1 MRVSY
6 LVFHANR
13 LAMFEHSFGF
23 VVYSCH
29 GSWVENDTTFIIARH
44 AGSQHGVC
52 ISFLPQ
58 EGTAAKLVVGDT
70 CKRSNLPQSDHH
82 LTANLTVYGKNAN
95 RNMFFEKS

>member
-1 MRVSY
+1 MKVSCF
-6 LVFHANR
+6 VQTN
-13 LAMFEHSFGF
+13 FETVGIMPNSH
-23 VVYSCH
+23 VLVYSCH

-70 CKRSNLPQSDHH
+70 CKRSNFPTSDHH
-82 LTANLTVYGKNAN
+82 LTANLTVFGKYN
-95 RNMFFEKS
+95 K